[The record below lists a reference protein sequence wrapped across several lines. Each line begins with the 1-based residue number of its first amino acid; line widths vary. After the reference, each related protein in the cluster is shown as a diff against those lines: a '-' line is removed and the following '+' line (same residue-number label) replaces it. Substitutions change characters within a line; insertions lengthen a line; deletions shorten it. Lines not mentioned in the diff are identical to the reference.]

1 MLPLW
6 GERGNARSVDPSVG
20 RAAATRAPGPIAL
33 AQDARYFR
41 GEQTVAQGRFAE
53 ADSLLE
59 RVHGGTLALYEQD
72 RARCALEDAIDI
84 YDRHGAVFDAARS
97 RVALARTLHA
107 EGQLDAA
114 LGEARPAVA
123 TLQALGAAGAAREA
137 QTLVSS
143 WSMPSKPSAAGTAM
157 GLSRREVEVL
167 RLVAQGESNAAIAA
181 QLHLSE
187 HTVKRHVQ
195 NILAKLGL
203 PTRAAAAAHAVREG
217 LA

>member
-1 MLPLW
+1 
-6 GERGNARSVDPSVG
+6 
-20 RAAATRAPGPIAL
+20 
-33 AQDARYFR
+33 
-41 GEQTVAQGRFAE
+41 
-53 ADSLLE
+53 
-59 RVHGGTLALYEQD
+59 
-72 RARCALEDAIDI
+72 LEDAIDI

-123 TLQALGAAGAAREA
+123 TLQALGAACVAREA

-187 HTVKRHVQ
+187 HTVKRHIQ
-195 NILAKLGL
+195 NVLAKLGL